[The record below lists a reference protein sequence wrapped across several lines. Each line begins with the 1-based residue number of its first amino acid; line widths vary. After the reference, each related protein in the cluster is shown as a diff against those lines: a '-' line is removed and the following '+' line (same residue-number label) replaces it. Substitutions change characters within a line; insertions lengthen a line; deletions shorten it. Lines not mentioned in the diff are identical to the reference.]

1 MRTNDVL
8 MVGHTKQTPGREQTV
23 GVGSGVCTSKAI
35 VVALATVGA
44 SVVKRARLA
53 CSQQQQ
59 LTIIIFA
66 AVAAKMPAA
75 TITK

>member
-1 MRTNDVL
+1 MCSWSGTLNK
-8 MVGHTKQTPGREQTV
+8 HHRERANCM

-35 VVALATVGA
+35 VAALATAGA
-44 SVVKRARLA
+44 SVAKLARLA

-75 TITK
+75 MITK